1 MHIDTMA
8 KRAKQV
14 GFIATAIT
22 SAVTARFGWLQGEDL
37 LTSIVYAAGLG
48 LASFLVGYGLVFA
61 WESHKRK
68 LPAGVT
74 IAAVFVFAIAVVVEV
89 LSHVGA
95 NASAR
100 THDMSRAAEQ
110 TATYTD
116 TRAELER
123 ARADLATMKP
133 TRAPATISADM
144 ARFETAKWFASTAGC
159 SNPNPVG
166 SGRGYGN
173 NCNVYNKLKGELAAA
188 QARTA
193 LDQRIQKL
201 AGQSATSTA
210 GHSVAMAQTKAIA
223 SYATWST
230 NPGAEDQAKANMM
243 ITLILAAYFVSLG
256 LVNLV
261 AQAFDPEPSSGK
273 EAATTAQVFDFP
285 AKPAPAIHDQA
296 EWARGVLRAA
306 GGKA

>member
-61 WESHKRK
+61 WESYRRK

-100 THDMSRAAEQ
+100 THDISRAAEQ

-123 ARADLATMKP
+123 ARADLSTMKQ

-144 ARFETAKWFASTAGC
+144 ASLETRPWFAQTASC
-159 SNPNPVG
+159 ANPG
-166 SGRGYGN
+166 SYANSCRRYQA
-173 NCNVYNKLKGELAAA
+173 LKGELAAA

-285 AKPAPAIHDQA
+285 AKPATAAHDQA

>member
-61 WESHKRK
+61 WESYRRK

-74 IAAVFVFAIAVVVEV
+74 IAAIFVFAIAVVVEV

-116 TRAELER
+116 TRAELDR

-133 TRAPATISADM
+133 TRAPATINADM
-144 ARFETAKWFASTAGC
+144 ASLETRPWFAQTASC
-159 SNPNPVG
+159 ANPG
-166 SGRGYGN
+166 SYANSCRRYQA
-173 NCNVYNKLKGELAAA
+173 LKGELAAA

-285 AKPAPAIHDQA
+285 AKPATAAHDQA

>member
-61 WESHKRK
+61 WESYRRK

-133 TRAPATISADM
+133 TRAPATISADL
-144 ARFETAKWFASTAGC
+144 ASLETRPWFAQTASC
-159 SNPNPVG
+159 ANPG
-166 SGRGYGN
+166 SYANSCRRYQA
-173 NCNVYNKLKGELAAA
+173 LKGELAAA

-273 EAATTAQVFDFP
+273 EAATTAELITFP
-285 AKPAPAIHDQA
+285 AKPAPASHDQA